1 MLESDFPSFP
11 TSDQFSQFSFVTVI
25 LRNHP
30 SVFLH
35 ECFCFRSS
43 INRENLIPLE
53 RLPVIPIA
61 RASKTSN
68 VELFSRKI
76 ALNGTTVC
84 CGWRGVPLFAGKL
97 VVCSCLPPSPINFN
111 QLKPIRKRNQWRQFF
126 KIYIYI
132 YRYAYV
138 YISINKFQV
147 NVEVARA
154 SHIKG
159 STLVCSQTNVELGLI
174 ACLKCMHVITDLCP
188 CVQTRVS
195 SLVV

>member
-1 MLESDFPSFP
+1 MARLCAVDGVVSRCSRGSSSFVPVSRLARLILISLNPLESGISGGNF
-11 TSDQFSQFSFVTVI
+11 
-25 LRNHP
+25 LR
-30 SVFLH
+30 
-35 ECFCFRSS
+35 
-43 INRENLIPLE
+43 
-53 RLPVIPIA
+53 
-61 RASKTSN
+61 
-68 VELFSRKI
+68 
-76 ALNGTTVC
+76 
-84 CGWRGVPLFAGKL
+84 
-97 VVCSCLPPSPINFN
+97 
-111 QLKPIRKRNQWRQFF
+111 
-126 KIYIYI
+126 YI
-132 YRYAYV
+132 YRYV